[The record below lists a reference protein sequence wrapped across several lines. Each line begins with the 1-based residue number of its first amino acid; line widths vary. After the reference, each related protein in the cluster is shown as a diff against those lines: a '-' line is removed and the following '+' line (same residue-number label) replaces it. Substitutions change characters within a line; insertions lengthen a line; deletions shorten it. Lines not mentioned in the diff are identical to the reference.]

1 MNSHISRLV
10 RPILFPT
17 LWKSFSMTIT
27 KYGIYVTTYTNIP
40 LLRLCFKS
48 LKKVKSHI
56 FSDFIKASFSFFIH
70 YHEFRLLFLSS
81 ASFYILCYVDVDF
94 LSWQHSHNEHQVTVV
109 PCPSSG
115 RSPWRLSSSPSAD
128 VCRWSRTLTLCS
140 VQTGWSTSP
149 HPPSTARCA
158 PRRPQTL
165 WCSAPAA
172 SDSSP
177 AACPGWWSGWLFDH
191 VLPSSFCL
199 LYASRC
205 RIDVCSVLGAHFSFF
220 F

>member
-1 MNSHISRLV
+1 M
-10 RPILFPT
+10 
-17 LWKSFSMTIT
+17 
-27 KYGIYVTTYTNIP
+27 
-40 LLRLCFKS
+40 
-48 LKKVKSHI
+48 
-56 FSDFIKASFSFFIH
+56 
-70 YHEFRLLFLSS
+70 
-81 ASFYILCYVDVDF
+81 
-94 LSWQHSHNEHQVTVV
+94 V

-115 RSPWRLSSSPSAD
+115 RSLWRLSSSPSAD

-205 RIDVCSVLGAHFSFF
+205 RINVCSGSRDHFSFF
-220 F
+220 FFTSSIPCRCSLESSRRLVTCRRSLTHAAPRLSNQRSGSFVSGNVWWCGYALTSIRGNISDKKQTHLPGKHKHR